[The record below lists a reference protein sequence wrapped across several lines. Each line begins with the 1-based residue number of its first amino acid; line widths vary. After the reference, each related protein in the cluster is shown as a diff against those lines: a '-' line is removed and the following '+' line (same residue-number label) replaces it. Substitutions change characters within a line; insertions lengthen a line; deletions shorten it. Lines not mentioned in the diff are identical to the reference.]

1 MEVTNEPGLTD
12 YFAALRRRR
21 WLVICVAL
29 PILVITTILFFAL
42 PTLYRSVGTFRFETP
57 AVADLQGGGTD
68 ARNNYL
74 DEYVSKLEDTVLG
87 PASLSKLR
95 TALGIP
101 SGEGAATPNFSK
113 RIHVDIV
120 TERVLDPDSARQKD
134 VNAGFTV
141 YYDSPSPQQAEEG
154 SRWLAAQFLN
164 LSRQNRHDRAMQ
176 AASFLLAQA
185 DTYRDSIAKMQSRI
199 ADFKQ
204 QHVNELPE
212 AANVVEGDRTR
223 ADMDLSNIEQE
234 LTTLRQNRVFLQLQ
248 LQQSQ
253 ATNPDMDAVR
263 QLQDEYNRKLATYDA
278 DHPDMIALKRQ
289 IDELQRTNGVPGG
302 DSLQAQLENQRA
314 VLAQTRERY
323 SEDHPD
329 VKRLER
335 TIASLQARIAAGE
348 KEPTTTSVTN
358 PVVVQLQTQLNANDS
373 QTEALTQR
381 QTKLEAKLASLAGQ
395 VSAAP
400 QVAKQYEM
408 MTNDLKLA
416 QDKYDELLKRKMDSE
431 TTAAGALAGSGDEFR
446 LLQPPGSAVQSN
458 KSKAAIGIIGVLL
471 AGILSLGAALLAEVF
486 DQSVRGSNDVRSL
499 LDIVPLATVPEVHN
513 SRYQQVKRGH
523 LIRLAFSF
531 LIGVPILYFVIQ
543 FAVGL
548 TS

>member
-29 PILVITTILFFAL
+29 PLLVTTTILFFAL
-42 PTLYRSVGTFRFETP
+42 PTFYRSVAVFRFETP

-74 DEYVSKLEDTVLG
+74 DEYVSKLEDTVLSA
-87 PASLSKLR
+87 ASLAKLR

-101 SGEGAATPNFSK
+101 TGEGAATPNLPK

-134 VNAGFTV
+134 VNSGFTV
-141 YYDSPSPQQAEEG
+141 YYDSPSPKQAQVG
-154 SRWLAAQFLN
+154 SEWLAAQFLN

-176 AASFLLAQA
+176 AASFLQTQA
-185 DTYRDSIAKMQSRI
+185 DSYRDSIATMQSRI

-234 LTTLRQNRVFLQLQ
+234 LATLRQNRVFLQLQ

-253 ATNPDMDAVR
+253 AANPDVDAVR
-263 QLQDEYNRKLATYDA
+263 QLQDEYNRKLATYDTN
-278 DHPDMIALKRQ
+278 HPDMIALKRQ
-289 IDELQRTNGVPGG
+289 IDELQRTNGVPGS

-314 VLAQTRERY
+314 VLAQTRQRY

-335 TIASLQARIAAGE
+335 AIASLQARIAAGE

-381 QTKLEAKLASLAGQ
+381 QAKLEAKLASLAGQ

-446 LLQPPGSAVQSN
+446 LLQPPGTAVQSN

-471 AGILSLGAALLAEVF
+471 ACILSLGTALSAEVL
-486 DQSVRGSNDVRSL
+486 DQTVRGSNDVRSL
-499 LDIVPLATVPEVHN
+499 LDVVPLATVPEVHN
-513 SRYQQVKRGH
+513 SRYSQLKRGQ
-523 LIRLAFSF
+523 LMRLAFSF
-531 LIGVPILYFVIQ
+531 LVGVPILYFVIQ